1 MNSQRSSGMSDQNI
15 GASFENITGYTLTA
29 VRDHTGTIASSVVL
43 VRLAVD
49 MHRSGKFFGTYR
61 TIQRHGQTMI
71 VFSGYPG
78 LRRFLTAPTYGL
90 SNPKVI
96 RMGVGIAAAKSALK
110 QGATLTLILS
120 PVVRTLEW
128 LFVDQRKSLESVL
141 AHISTDI
148 VKGIVAAGAAY
159 FVGGVLPAIVTA
171 AGFSVAAII
180 PIGVGIAVAIATGL
194 ALGGLDD
201 KYKVTEKLVEALV
214 SCREDW
220 ITSIEKTQRDIER
233 AKRDFNYYFGTT
245 RGSLDFIHRIFGGG
259 GWYGS

>member
-1 MNSQRSSGMSDQNI
+1 M
-15 GASFENITGYTLTA
+15 
-29 VRDHTGTIASSVVL
+29 
-43 VRLAVD
+43 
-49 MHRSGKFFGTYR
+49 
-61 TIQRHGQTMI
+61 
-71 VFSGYPG
+71 
-78 LRRFLTAPTYGL
+78 
-90 SNPKVI
+90 
-96 RMGVGIAAAKSALK
+96 
-110 QGATLTLILS
+110 ILS

-201 KYKVTEKLVEALV
+201 NTKSQKNLL
-214 SCREDW
+214 
-220 ITSIEKTQRDIER
+220 
-233 AKRDFNYYFGTT
+233 KR
-245 RGSLDFIHRIFGGG
+245 L
-259 GWYGS
+259 